1 MFSSKITYDAEHLKK
16 LYNRSQET
24 LLEMAAPSYLHPNP
38 LIRWIVGRRMREAIS
53 FLNLEEGASL
63 LDFGCGAGIL
73 FLQLPNDGRAY
84 IGVDLELWPA
94 EGMLAHH
101 GRADVKLYDS
111 QTWVSQ
117 VEDQSLDNI
126 TALEVLEHVSDL
138 PALLST
144 FRQKLAPGGRLVVSG
159 PTENSMYK
167 MARRISGFSGDY
179 HVRDIF
185 EIRDAIRQAG
195 FSLEQK
201 TELPLPGPFCLFSVE
216 RYRLAGSAS

>member
-1 MFSSKITYDAEHLKK
+1 MLNSKITYDAEHLRK

-73 FLQLPNDGRAY
+73 FLQLPNDGRSY

-101 GRADVKLYDS
+101 GRTDVKLYDS

-117 VEDQSLDNI
+117 VADRSLDNI

-138 PALLST
+138 PALLTT
-144 FRQKLAPGGRLVVSG
+144 FRQKLGHEGRLVVSG
-159 PTENSMYK
+159 PTENKIYK
-167 MARRISGFSGDY
+167 LARKVSGFSGDY

-185 EIRDAIRQAG
+185 EIRKAIEAAG
-195 FSLEQK
+195 FVLEQRSQ
-201 TELPLPGPFCLFSVE
+201 LPLPGPLCLFSVE
-216 RYRLAGSAS
+216 RYRLAE